1 MKHIWTIVDAK
12 PSKKVIQ
19 IKENAS
25 PVTESIINRVPINA
39 QMWKM
44 KKKWKG
50 CTVFA
55 NVCPSNEGKKF
66 QLVRRLGVAGPT
78 QKSLWS
84 SSHFLWPAILSQS
97 KACLLKRVYSIYLIL
112 KRGNLKVIQIWGM
125 IPEVRNT
132 NFTLNGPKK
141 KNKQSWKFVLMHMA
155 VNLNHCKVL
164 CMEQIISSAQ
174 VWHDISLVMT
184 TS

>member
-1 MKHIWTIVDAK
+1 MLHLLQN
-12 PSKKVIQ
+12 PSL
-19 IKENAS
+19 
-25 PVTESIINRVPINA
+25 TEFPLTHRCE
-39 QMWKM
+39 
-44 KKKWKG
+44 KWKKTKRMHSI
-50 CTVFA
+50 CKCV
-55 NVCPSNEGKKF
+55 SLEWRKKF

-112 KRGNLKVIQIWGM
+112 KRGNLKVIQFWGM
-125 IPEVRNT
+125 IPKGRNT
-132 NFTLNGPKK
+132 NFVLDGPK
-141 KNKQSWKFVLMHMA
+141 KNKQSIKFVSMHMA

-174 VWHDISLVMT
+174 VWHNISLVIT

>member
-12 PSKKVIQ
+12 PSKKVKQ

-44 KKKWKG
+44 KKMKRMHSICKCVSLEWR
-50 CTVFA
+50 
-55 NVCPSNEGKKF
+55 KKF

-125 IPEVRNT
+125 IPKGRNK
-132 NFTLNGPKK
+132 FYPKW
-141 KNKQSWKFVLMHMA
+141 S
-155 VNLNHCKVL
+155 
-164 CMEQIISSAQ
+164 
-174 VWHDISLVMT
+174 
-184 TS
+184 

>member
-1 MKHIWTIVDAK
+1 MHRCAFYTHK
-12 PSKKVIQ
+12 
-19 IKENAS
+19 N
-25 PVTESIINRVPINA
+25 
-39 QMWKM
+39 
-44 KKKWKG
+44 WKG

-84 SSHFLWPAILSQS
+84 SSHLLWPAILSQS

-125 IPEVRNT
+125 IPKGRNT
-132 NFTLNGPKK
+132 NFVLDGPKT
-141 KNKQSWKFVLMHMA
+141 NKESIKFVSMHMA

-174 VWHDISLVMT
+174 VWHNISLVIT